1 MFTEAAEEKYRKV
14 RRCRTLAGFLKSI
27 YAEDSAEFIRAVKI
41 AFTMEDLI
49 QGARGIDYLEALIRY
64 VMNARQDIEF
74 NDIYGAVKEISLEG
88 SELIMTIAE
97 QLIKEGMEKGMEKV
111 AKQMFSDGEDIN
123 KIIKYTGLSREDI
136 ERLK

>member
-1 MFTEAAEEKYRKV
+1 
-14 RRCRTLAGFLKSI
+14 
-27 YAEDSAEFIRAVKI
+27 
-41 AFTMEDLI
+41 
-49 QGARGIDYLEALIRY
+49 
-64 VMNARQDIEF
+64 MNARQDIEF

-97 QLIKEGMEKGMEKV
+97 QLIKEGMERGMERGIEKGIEKGMERGMERGIEKGIEKGMERV

>member
-1 MFTEAAEEKYRKV
+1 M
-14 RRCRTLAGFLKSI
+14 
-27 YAEDSAEFIRAVKI
+27 
-41 AFTMEDLI
+41 
-49 QGARGIDYLEALIRY
+49 
-64 VMNARQDIEF
+64 
-74 NDIYGAVKEISLEG
+74 GAVKEISLEG

-97 QLIKEGMEKGMEKV
+97 QLIKEGMEKGIEKGMEKGMEKV